1 VALPL
6 EQVATTPEVAFRD
19 ALLRAGVLFPSS
31 ASGVYGRS
39 RTFESAFDAV
49 DRYVGAAGAAD
60 APEVFRF
67 PPIVALD
74 TLVRT
79 AYLRSFPD
87 LIGSIHA
94 FDGTEAEH
102 ESLLRNV
109 VGGAAGWAAPLQ
121 PTELVLVPAACYP
134 LYPLLTGELP
144 AAGRMFDVM
153 GSCFRNEPSDDP
165 ARMRAFHQHEYV
177 YVGTAERA
185 RAFRDTWLARAP
197 EMMTDLGLDVVAE
210 IANDPFFGRTG
221 SMLAAS
227 QRANALKFEIL
238 APVANAD
245 RLTAI
250 ASCNCHLD
258 NLTVP
263 FEITAA
269 GGEAAH
275 SACAGFGIE
284 RVTLALF
291 AAHGFDP
298 DRWPGRVRERLWS

>member
-1 VALPL
+1 M
-6 EQVATTPEVAFRD
+6 ERVATAPEVAFRD
-19 ALLRAGVLFPSS
+19 ALSRAGVLFPSS
-31 ASGVYGRS
+31 APGVYGWS
-39 RTFESAFDAV
+39 RTFGSVFDAV
-49 DRYVGAAGAAD
+49 DRFVGDAGAAD
-60 APEVFRF
+60 APEVLRF
-67 PPIVALD
+67 PPVVALD

-94 FDGTEAEH
+94 FDGTDAEH
-102 ESLLRNV
+102 EALLRNV
-109 VGGAAGWAAPLQ
+109 VVGDAGWAAPFQ

-134 LYPLLTGELP
+134 LYPMLTGELP
-144 AAGRMFDVM
+144 AGGRHFDVM
-153 GSCFRNEPSDDP
+153 GSCFRNEASDDP

-177 YVGTAERA
+177 HVGTPDSA
-185 RAFRDTWLARAP
+185 RAFRDAWLERAQQ
-197 EMMTDLGLDVVAE
+197 MMTDLGLDIVAD

-263 FEITAA
+263 FEIAAA
-269 GGEAAH
+269 GGGVAH
-275 SACAGFGIE
+275 SACVGFGLE
-284 RVTLALF
+284 RVVLALF

-298 DRWPGRVRERLWS
+298 DRWPGRVRDRLWS